1 MNAMT
6 DLKFCLQRS
15 LSFWY
20 LGEQIEN
27 GLVGVVVFGGGLN
40 VVGLITMV
48 GGLIFREFV
57 TIVGLTT
64 GGLVTNV
71 GLTTGGGPMTFVGLI
86 VPVIIRVCLNTTKTF
101 L

>member
-1 MNAMT
+1 LNAMT
-6 DLKFCLQRS
+6 ALKFCLQRS

-40 VVGLITMV
+40 VVGLISMV
-48 GGLIFREFV
+48 GGLIIREIVTIVGLTTGGFV

-64 GGLVTNV
+64 GGFVTI
-71 GLTTGGGPMTFVGLI
+71 VGLI